1 MALHV
6 TTPHAEV
13 PTPGPGGI
21 QQPSAHKR
29 EPLPPGVLPGI
40 TDTDPPPLNPAT
52 IIENGRVWVDESK
65 LHPQPHHTSHGSA
78 PAAH

>member
-6 TTPHAEV
+6 TEPQT
-13 PTPGPGGI
+13 
-21 QQPSAHKR
+21 AHEPPPR

-65 LHPQPHHTSHGSA
+65 LPKAHTSHGSGA
-78 PAAH
+78 QSHR

>member
-6 TTPHAEV
+6 TDV

-21 QQPSAHKR
+21 QQPGAHKR

-52 IIENGRVWVDESK
+52 IVENGRVWVDESK
-65 LHPQPHHTSHGSA
+65 LHPHTSHGSA
-78 PAAH
+78 PQAHR